1 MYHFF
6 REKKTEDKTSL
17 KNHTLSSLNVWGHL
31 FSDVKIYNVPEVST
45 FIFDLLPIEGPF
57 YSCVINADF

>member
-1 MYHFF
+1 M
-6 REKKTEDKTSL
+6 
-17 KNHTLSSLNVWGHL
+17 KNHVYLTSLNVWEHL